1 MIAMTII
8 SSIKVKPCCF
18 FMMNHLNS
26 VGKKSS
32 VAECV
37 VQHWQDDLSRRRA
50 NNVIHINK

>member
-1 MIAMTII
+1 MLLFHDE
-8 SSIKVKPCCF
+8 S
-18 FMMNHLNS
+18 LNS

-50 NNVIHINK
+50 NNVIYINK